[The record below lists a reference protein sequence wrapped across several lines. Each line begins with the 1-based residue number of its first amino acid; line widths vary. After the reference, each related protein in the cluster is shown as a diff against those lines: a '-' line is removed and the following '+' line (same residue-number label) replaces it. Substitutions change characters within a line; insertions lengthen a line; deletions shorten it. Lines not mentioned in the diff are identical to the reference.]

1 MLTLLLAKELIETQT
16 PGNASQFLAT
26 VTGDMKANRNW

>member
-16 PGNASQFLAT
+16 PGNASQLAIMLQ
-26 VTGDMKANRNW
+26 VI

>member
-16 PGNASQFLAT
+16 PGNAYQLAT
-26 VTGDMKANRNW
+26 TLQVI

>member
-16 PGNASQFLAT
+16 PENASQFLAT
-26 VTGDMKANRNW
+26 MLQVI